1 MKLIESSTELLTQ
14 GQGLLGIYKMVELAG
29 RTCYK
34 SEANITADSAAEFV
48 GRMVKSCH
56 TAMLEHGTV
65 YLLIPYWNSYDE
77 TELASFFRHNPYSK
91 AWGPMEDSVNWHI
104 TTNYRVLVENNLV
117 EKCKPY
123 ICAPT
128 KYHSLRISMRFTT
141 DRGVSH
147 EIVRHRVFSFAQ
159 ESTRYCNYSQ
169 DKFGNEITFIIPS
182 WATNIREGHFD
193 DTLAQDSFWHDTT
206 GGEFMKVDDK
216 EMCFMGVLNKA
227 ESCYMDGLDRGLT
240 PQQARQMLPNALKT
254 EIVVTGF
261 VSDWKHFFDLRY
273 FGTTG
278 KPHPDM
284 LELTTKAKAVLEEA
298 GLWDMITNS

>member
-1 MKLIESSTELLTQ
+1 MKLIQSKAELLTQ
-14 GQGLLGIYKMVELAG
+14 GQGLLGIYKMIELAG

-48 GRMVKSCH
+48 GRMVKSGH

-77 TELASFFRHNPYSK
+77 TDLASFFRHNPYSK
-91 AWGPMEDSVNWHI
+91 AWGPTEDSVNWHI

-123 ICAPT
+123 ICLPT
-128 KYHSLRISMRFTT
+128 RHHSLRISMRFVT

-169 DKFGNEITFIIPS
+169 EKFGNEITFIIPS
-182 WATNIREGHFD
+182 WGHSIREGVLEYSPFEI
-193 DTLAQDSFWHDTT
+193 TSAEA
-206 GGEFMKVDDK
+206 EFMQN
-216 EMCFMGVLNKA
+216 CFDSEKRYLRMLEGGAV
-227 ESCYMDGLDRGLT
+227 
-240 PQQARQMLPNALKT
+240 PQEARQVLPNALKT

-298 GLWDMITNS
+298 GLWRLIESERKNQHEN

>member
-1 MKLIESSTELLTQ
+1 MRLIKSKAELLNQ
-14 GQGLLGIYKMVELAG
+14 SEGLRGIYQMIELAG

-34 SEANITADSAAEFV
+34 SEANITYDSASEFV
-48 GRMVKSCH
+48 GRMVKSGH

-182 WATNIREGHFD
+182 WSPTIQEDILEYSILELLPQEA
-193 DTLAQDSFWHDTT
+193 SF
-206 GGEFMKVDDK
+206 MQ
-216 EMCFMGVLNKA
+216 
-227 ESCYMDGLDRGLT
+227 SCYDSEKTYIAMLNAGAA
-240 PQQARQMLPNALKT
+240 PQEARQILPNALKT

-261 VSDWKHFFDLRY
+261 ISDWKHFFDLRY

-284 LELTTKAKAVLEEA
+284 LELSTKAKAALEEA
-298 GLWDMITNS
+298 GLWGMITNS

>member
-1 MKLIESSTELLTQ
+1 MRLIQSKAELLTQ
-14 GQGLLGIYKMVELAG
+14 SEGLRGIYQMIELAG

-34 SEANITADSAAEFV
+34 SEANITYDSASDFV
-48 GRMVKSCH
+48 GRMIKSGH

-65 YLLIPYWNSYDE
+65 YLLIPSYWDSYNGTD
-77 TELASFFRHNPYSK
+77 LVSFFRHNPYSK
-91 AWGPMEDSVNWHI
+91 AWGPIEDSNNWHI

-147 EIVRHRVFSFAQ
+147 EIVRHRRFSFAQ
-159 ESTRYCNYSQ
+159 ESTRFCNYNQ
-169 DKFGNEITFIIPS
+169 DKFGNEITCIIPS
-182 WATNIREGHFD
+182 WSNLIEGNSYD
-193 DTLAQDSFWHDTT
+193 LDIARIC
-206 GGEFMKVDDK
+206 DK
-216 EMCFMGVLNKA
+216 SEGVSLQEQGFLISLCTSEHQYLQLLNNGC
-227 ESCYMDGLDRGLT
+227 S
-240 PQQARQMLPNALKT
+240 PQQARQVLPNALKT

-261 VSDWKHFFDLRY
+261 TSDWKHFFDLRY

-298 GLWDMITNS
+298 GLWLANS